1 MYKYV
6 HIYLNIKQHIQME
19 FYDSEGNRNQP
30 ENPSIFILYV
40 CTYIQDPMIHTG
52 TFGKNIQI
60 YLYYMF
66 HKI

>member
-1 MYKYV
+1 
-6 HIYLNIKQHIQME
+6 ME